1 MLKIS
6 IIIPV
11 YRVRRF
17 IEECIDSI
25 IIQECEGVDL
35 ECILVNDCTPDDS
48 IELVVKRLQNYHGRI
63 NFIIKHHDV
72 NRGHCAARN
81 TGLQYASGD
90 YVLFV
95 DSDDILAPRA
105 IHYFHEELNKI
116 TSSEVDVIMGNA
128 FDCMDERCIMKFDS
142 EDPILIDNT
151 NEDAL
156 RKLLSRK
163 LFHTSWNKLVKR
175 TFFTEQNLLFEEGII
190 NEDLLWSY
198 LIFLHAKR
206 VLVLPKVTYIYC
218 NDNPNNITNTS
229 DKKISQIIRSRTIS
243 CKKILDNPPKHSW
256 PEYYTYVF
264 FVLLKGIYLYE
275 NNIKSKDLRYT
286 LYNQRVRLMREVKS
300 KRYFFLYLFF
310 HTSVKPFFY
319 LTRLRLYRRYFDR
332 ISKILVSWT
341 RCNRFSFHNQNSLTK
356 IQKP

>member
-17 IEECIDSI
+17 IGKCIDSI
-25 IIQECEGVDL
+25 IAQKCEGVDL

-48 IELVVKRLQNYHGRI
+48 IEVVIKRLHNYHGRI
-63 NFIIKHHDV
+63 KFIIKHHDV

-95 DSDDILAPRA
+95 DSDDILAPKA
-105 IHYFHEELNKI
+105 IQYFYDEFNKI
-116 TSSEVDVIMGNA
+116 TSDEVDVIMGNS
-128 FDCMDERCIMKFDS
+128 FDCMEKRSIMKFDT

-175 TFFTEQNLLFEEGII
+175 SFFTEQNLLFEEGII

-198 LIFLHAKR
+198 LIFLHAKC
-206 VLVLPKVTYIYC
+206 VLILPKVTYIYR
-218 NDNPNNITNTS
+218 NDNPSNITNTS
-229 DKKISQIIRSRTIS
+229 DKKIAHIIRSRTQI
-243 CKKILDNPPKHSW
+243 CKKILDNPPRKPW

-264 FVLLKGIYLYE
+264 FVIIRGIYLYE
-275 NNIKSKDLRYT
+275 SNFNTRELRHA
-286 LYNQRVRLMREVKS
+286 LYNQRARLIREVRNK
-300 KRYFFLYLFF
+300 KYYLLYLFIL
-310 HTSVKPFFY
+310 TSGKPFFH
-319 LTRLRLYRRYFDR
+319 LTKLKMYRRYFDR
-332 ISKILVSWT
+332 ISKILVFWSGIA
-341 RCNRFSFHNQNSLTK
+341 HNYK
-356 IQKP
+356 